1 MLQEVLI
8 GSVRVY
14 KNYLRIICKFIEI
27 LLMQDGYR
35 NARILTKMTVIAK
48 IDIEVSVSIEYM

>member
-8 GSVRVY
+8 GSVRVI